1 MDIAALNVRVA
12 FQKNTACVDKYQNHT
27 NQWKDYFSCWATASM
42 TGGGEVDASATTD
55 ETETTDFTCRYC
67 SELSEVS
74 PTGYRIVAR
83 GVIYNILSVN
93 PMGFNNN
100 SLKFHCEKERGSV
113 REKQKSEH

>member
-1 MDIAALNVRVA
+1 MDIAALNVRIT

-27 NQWKDYFSCWATASM
+27 NQWKDCFSCWATASM

-74 PTGYRIVAR
+74 STGYRIMAR

-93 PMGFNNN
+93 QMGFKNN
-100 SLKFHCEKERGSV
+100 SLKFHCEKERRAARG
-113 REKQKSEH
+113 EQKSEH